1 MGPIARAAAAS
12 PASDAAAP
20 PALAPAPLLAEPLD
34 VTAESVPD
42 TAATLADDLSR
53 RVAALM
59 VAQHDQD
66 AGRQVRLDRLRAE
79 FDADQAERAEYQREM
94 NVLRDMAVE
103 QQKRDDE
110 FLKKMIAL
118 I

>member
-1 MGPIARAAAAS
+1 MTPIVLS
-12 PASDAAAP
+12 PARRAPAP
-20 PALAPAPLLAEPLD
+20 PAQKPSGEGAQPLD

-42 TAATLADDLSR
+42 TAATLSEEAAR
-53 RVAALM
+53 RVETLL
-59 VAQHDQD
+59 VAQHTQD
-66 AGRQVRLDRLRAE
+66 ASRQIRLDRIRAE
-79 FDADQAERAEYQREM
+79 FDADQAERSEYQREM
-94 NVLRDMAVE
+94 NVLRDMALE